1 MIALRTIV
9 PNPPPTAPP
18 GLDELAGELLG
29 WLKWG
34 VIVAGILGIFICALM
49 LIIGRRNRSATA
61 YEGLVGSAWVIGGLA
76 LASVA
81 ALLVGAFQI

>member
-1 MIALRTIV
+1 MIAVRAAV
-9 PNPPPTAPP
+9 PNPPPAAPP

-34 VIVAGILGIFICALM
+34 VIVAGVLGIFICALM

>member
-1 MIALRTIV
+1 MNRLAVAV
-9 PNPPPTAPP
+9 PDPGPTAPP
-18 GLDELAGELLG
+18 GFEELAGNLLG

-34 VIVAGILGIFICALM
+34 VLVAGVLGILICALM

>member
-1 MIALRTIV
+1 MIAPLAT
-9 PNPPPTAPP
+9 PPDPPPSAPP
-18 GLDELAGELLG
+18 GLDELASQLLG

-34 VIVAGILGIFICALM
+34 VIFAGLIGILICALM

-61 YEGLVGSAWVIGGLA
+61 YEGLVGSAWVLGGLG

-81 ALLVGAFQI
+81 ALIVGAFQL

>member
-1 MIALRTIV
+1 MTSPHQV
-9 PNPPPTAPP
+9 PNPAAEAPP
-18 GLDELAGELLG
+18 GFADLAGELLG

-34 VIVAGILGIFICALM
+34 VLVAGVLGILICALM

>member
-1 MIALRTIV
+1 MIGQV
-9 PNPPPTAPP
+9 PNPPPAPPP
-18 GLDELAGELLG
+18 GLGELAGQLLG
-29 WLKWG
+29 WIKWG
-34 VIVAGILGIFICALM
+34 VLVAGILGILVCALM

-81 ALLVGAFQI
+81 AMLVGAFQL